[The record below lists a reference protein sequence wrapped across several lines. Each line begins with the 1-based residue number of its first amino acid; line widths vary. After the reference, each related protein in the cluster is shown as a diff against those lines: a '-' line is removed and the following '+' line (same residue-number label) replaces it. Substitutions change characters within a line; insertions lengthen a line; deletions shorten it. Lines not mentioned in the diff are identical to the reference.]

1 MSTEGR
7 LFREAER
14 AARSIVSVL
23 QNRSSNGE
31 SMEREA
37 PRQDVTPLRDG
48 EFKVELAAVIPQ
60 LRAFARGL
68 CGNRDAADDLVQEAM
83 LRAWSARKRFEAGT
97 SMMAWTHTILRNIFR
112 SQMRR
117 SRFIGEWDEARA
129 EEILSANGDQEHHM
143 DLSDLQRALLALP
156 PAQREALILV
166 GAGGFAYEEAAEICG
181 CAIGT
186 VKSRVAR
193 ARMAVEHMLV
203 DGHLSPRNVGANLDR
218 SPLSTILRE
227 VDHLSNG

>member
-68 CGNRDAADDLVQEAM
+68 CGNRDAVHTERISQLGRMVSEVDVHEDDWEKHL
-83 LRAWSARKRFEAGT
+83 
-97 SMMAWTHTILRNIFR
+97 IFR
-112 SQMRR
+112 S
-117 SRFIGEWDEARA
+117 G
-129 EEILSANGDQEHHM
+129 
-143 DLSDLQRALLALP
+143 
-156 PAQREALILV
+156 
-166 GAGGFAYEEAAEICG
+166 
-181 CAIGT
+181 
-186 VKSRVAR
+186 
-193 ARMAVEHMLV
+193 
-203 DGHLSPRNVGANLDR
+203 
-218 SPLSTILRE
+218 
-227 VDHLSNG
+227 